1 MSIIN
6 VFFATQLLADI
17 KKIFIQKYN
26 NAINSRQFLA
36 QPDGTLK
43 VTQPEGYVAVD
54 HEGNMIKLVD
64 RLEFSKANFAVPREK
79 KFQ

>member
-1 MSIIN
+1 MTLVNI
-6 VFFATQLLADI
+6 FFVSKLLAEI
-17 KKIFIQKYN
+17 KKIFIEKYN

-64 RLEFSKANFAVPREK
+64 RLEFSRANFSIPKEK